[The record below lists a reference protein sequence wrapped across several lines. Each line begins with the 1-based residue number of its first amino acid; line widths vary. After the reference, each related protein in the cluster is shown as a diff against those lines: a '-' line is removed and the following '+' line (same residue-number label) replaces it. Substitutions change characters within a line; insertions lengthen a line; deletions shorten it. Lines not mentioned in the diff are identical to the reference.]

1 MAYDIR
7 KTNGTSLGTIL
18 DGTVDNKSKTSLVL
32 IGRNYANYGQF
43 MVDNLVSLVEN
54 FAYSIAPTNPL
65 AGQLWWNTT
74 DTRLRVYTG
83 TAFKPLASITS
94 QAGAPSTTVS
104 GDVWWDNSNEQLY
117 VYNGATPYDANGWI
131 LVGPGY
137 SKFNGKTGAIW
148 EQITDTTS
156 SVHNVVSLYLDGV
169 RTAIISRDSEFTP
182 QVAITGYTTV
192 KQGLTGNTSVNNAQY
207 FVTANNANFLDNIDS
222 TQFLRSDENDSTSG
236 SLSITNN
243 GGLTIGAGV
252 GTGNL
257 QLLSNTLGDAHIV
270 STKLNTNL
278 RLFANVGGVSTDAL
292 VITGETGETTVRELT
307 ISQSTIATSSTTGAL
322 KVVGG
327 VGVLGD
333 VYIDGDLVATELTGN
348 VTGTANMVR
357 SIVPIALGGTA
368 ATNSPQARTNLGLT
382 IGTDVQAYNV
392 NLQAIAQLGAN
403 GIYVRTSNGQLSA
416 RQLVAGNNI
425 TIANA
430 TAVAGNPS
438 ISISNSPAFTG
449 APTAPTPPEEDD
461 STRIATTEWVRNLVD
476 EYGLA
481 YWAGY
486 TTRENALATYSETPI
501 GTIVSLQE
509 DYSYSQGTGNGGAI
523 TVNSKRN
530 VTFMKITTGNN
541 WAQI

>member
-18 DGTVDNKSKTSLVL
+18 DGTVDNKAKTSLVL

-65 AGQLWWNTT
+65 AGQLWWNTA
-74 DTRLRVYTG
+74 DSRLRVYTG

-94 QAGAPSTTVS
+94 QAGAPNTTVS
-104 GDVWWDNSNEQLY
+104 GDVWWDSSNEQLY
-117 VYNGATPYDANGWI
+117 VYNGATPYDASGWI

-148 EQITDTTS
+148 EQITDNTS

-182 QVAITGYTTV
+182 QPSIVGYTTV

-243 GGLTIGAGV
+243 GGLTVGAGV
-252 GTGNL
+252 GAGNL
-257 QLLSNTLGDAHIV
+257 QLLSNSLGDAHIV

-278 RLFANVGGVSTDAL
+278 RLFANVGGTSTNAL
-292 VITGETGETTVRELT
+292 SIVGATGETSIREL
-307 ISQSTIATSSTTGAL
+307 SVSESTAATSTTTGAV
-322 KVVGG
+322 KVAGG
-327 VGVLGD
+327 VGVVGD
-333 VYIDGDLVATELTGN
+333 MYIGGDLVATTLTGN
-348 VTGTANMVR
+348 VTGTADMVR
-357 SIVPIALGGTA
+357 SIVPISLGGTA

-416 RQLVAGNNI
+416 RQLVAGDNI

-430 TAVAGNPS
+430 TAVLGNPS
-438 ISISNSPAFTG
+438 ISVSNSPAFTG
-449 APTAPTPPEEDD
+449 EPTAPTPPEEDD

-481 YWAGY
+481 YWAGD
-486 TTRENALATYSETPI
+486 TTPANAQATFVGFPV
-501 GTIVSLQE
+501 GTIIALKE
-509 DYSYSQGTGNGGAI
+509 DYTYQQGTGNGGAVTRTASRI
-523 TVNSKRN
+523 R
-530 VTFMKITTGNN
+530 TFMKIGAGNS
-541 WAQI
+541 WAEL

>member
-18 DGTVDNKSKTSLVL
+18 DGTVDNKAKTSLVL

-54 FAYSIAPTNPL
+54 FAYSIAPSNPL

-94 QAGAPSTTVS
+94 QAGAPNTTVS

-148 EQITDTTS
+148 EQIRDTTNS
-156 SVHNVVSLYLDGV
+156 LHNVVSLYLDGV

-182 QVAITGYTTV
+182 QIAITGYTTV

-243 GGLTIGAGV
+243 SGLTVGAGV

-257 QLLSNTLGDAHIV
+257 QLLSNSLGDAHIV

-278 RLFANVGGVSTDAL
+278 RLFVNVDGVSTDAL
-292 VITGETGETTVRELT
+292 VITGATGETTVKELRVSEPT
-307 ISQSTIATSSTTGAL
+307 QSTSTTTGAV
-322 KVVGG
+322 KVEGG
-327 VGVLGD
+327 VGIVGD
-333 VYIDGDLVATELTGN
+333 VYIGGDLVATELTGN
-348 VTGTANMVR
+348 VTGTADMVR
-357 SIVPIALGGTA
+357 SIVPISLGGTS

-382 IGTDVQAYNV
+382 IGTDVQAYNI
-392 NLQAIAQLGAN
+392 NLQAISQLGTN
-403 GIYVRTSNGQLSA
+403 GIYVKTSHGQLST

-430 TAVAGNPS
+430 TAVSGNPV
-438 ISISNSPAFTG
+438 ISLSTSPALAG

-481 YWAGY
+481 YWAGD
-486 TTRENALATYSETPI
+486 TTPANATTTFAGFPI
-501 GTIVSLQE
+501 GTIIALTE
-509 DYSYSQGTGNGGAI
+509 DYTYQVGTGNGGAI
-523 TVNSKRN
+523 TRSATRIR
-530 VTFMKITTGNN
+530 TFMKISTGNS
-541 WAQI
+541 WAEL

>member
-94 QAGAPSTTVS
+94 QAAAPNTTVS

-117 VYNGATPYDANGWI
+117 AYNGATPYDANGWI

-148 EQITDTTS
+148 EQIRDNTNS
-156 SVHNVVSLYLDGV
+156 LHNVVSLYLDGV

-236 SLSITNN
+236 VLSITNN
-243 GGLTIGAGV
+243 GGLTVGAGV

-278 RLFANVGGVSTDAL
+278 RLFVNVEGVSTDAL
-292 VITGETGETTVRELT
+292 VITGATGATTVKELTVSETTL
-307 ISQSTIATSSTTGAL
+307 STSPTTGA
-322 KVVGG
+322 VQVAGG
-327 VGVLGD
+327 VGIAGD
-333 VYIDGDLVATELTGN
+333 VYIAGDLVANTLSGN
-348 VTGTANMVR
+348 ASGTADMVR
-357 SIVPIALGGTA
+357 SIVPITLGGTNA
-368 ATNSPQARTNLGLT
+368 NTASQARTNLGLT

-430 TAVAGNPS
+430 TAIDGNPT
-438 ISISNSPAFTG
+438 ISVANSPSFTG
-449 APTAPTPPEEDD
+449 APTSTTPPENDN
-461 STRIATTEWVRNLVD
+461 STRIATTAWVRAALNIEPL
-476 EYGLA
+476 
-481 YWAGY
+481 WAG
-486 TTRENALATYSETPI
+486 TTTLTNVRNTYASFPI
-501 GTIVSLQE
+501 GTKVAFL
-509 DYSYSQGTGNGGAI
+509 DTRTYSVGTGNGAASI
-523 TVNSKRN
+523 SDLYRRVVK
-530 VTFMKITTGNN
+530 KIDSTTWVDVGG
-541 WAQI
+541 

>member
-18 DGTVDNKSKTSLVL
+18 DGTVDNKAKTSLVL

-65 AGQLWWNTT
+65 AGQLWWNTA
-74 DTRLRVYTG
+74 DSRLRVYTG

-94 QAGAPSTTVS
+94 QAGAPNTTVS
-104 GDVWWDNSNEQLY
+104 GDVWWDSSNEQLY
-117 VYNGATPYDANGWI
+117 VYNGATPYDASGWI

-148 EQITDTTS
+148 EQITDNTS

-182 QVAITGYTTV
+182 QPSIVGYTTV

-243 GGLTIGAGV
+243 GGLTVGAGV
-252 GTGNL
+252 GAGNL
-257 QLLSNTLGDAHIV
+257 QLLSNSLGDAHIV

-278 RLFANVGGVSTDAL
+278 RLFANVGGTSTNAL
-292 VITGETGETTVRELT
+292 SIVGATGETSIREL
-307 ISQSTIATSSTTGAL
+307 SVSESTAATSTTTGAV
-322 KVVGG
+322 KVAGG
-327 VGVLGD
+327 VGVVGD
-333 VYIDGDLVATELTGN
+333 MYIGGDLVATTLTGN
-348 VTGTANMVR
+348 VTGTADMVR
-357 SIVPIALGGTA
+357 SIVPISLGGTA

-416 RQLVAGNNI
+416 RQLVAGDNI

-430 TAVAGNPS
+430 TAVLGNPS
-438 ISISNSPAFTG
+438 ISVSNSPAFTG
-449 APTAPTPPEEDD
+449 EPTAPTPPEEDD

-481 YWAGY
+481 YWAGE
-486 TTRENALATYSETPI
+486 TTPANAQATFAGFPVS
-501 GTIVSLQE
+501 TIIALRE
-509 DYSYSQGTGNGGAI
+509 DYTYQQGTGNGGAVTRTASRI
-523 TVNSKRN
+523 R
-530 VTFMKITTGNN
+530 TFMKIGAGNS
-541 WAQI
+541 WAEL